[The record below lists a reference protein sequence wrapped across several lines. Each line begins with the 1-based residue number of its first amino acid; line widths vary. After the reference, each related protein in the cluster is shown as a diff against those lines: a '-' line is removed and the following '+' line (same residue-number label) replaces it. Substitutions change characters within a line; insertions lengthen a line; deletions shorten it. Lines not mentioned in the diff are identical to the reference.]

1 MKLFGTDGIRGVV
14 GGSAIS
20 ALSVLKIGFAYGKF
34 LKTRFKSKSNPK
46 IIIGKDTRISG
57 YMLESALESGLLAS
71 GVDIILAGPLPTP
84 AISHLVLSLRL
95 QGGVVISAS
104 HNPYED
110 NGLKFFDE
118 FGNKL
123 NDISE
128 NLIEENY
135 QNINY
140 ETPSNFLGKAER
152 IEDGVG
158 RYIEFCKNSFNKS
171 FNLKNFKLLI
181 DCANGATYQIAPK
194 IFFELGANVDLCNVS
209 PDGKNINLNCGVLDP
224 KLLIEKME
232 KSNYDYAIGFDGDG
246 DRVIFIDKGG
256 EVYNGD
262 KLLYLL
268 ANFLNSTGKLK
279 NTGVVGTMMTNL
291 GIEEKFKQNKIQFTR
306 TKVGDRY
313 IIEELNKRN
322 WFLGGESSGHIV
334 NFPFHVTGDG
344 ILSSLQILNIIN
356 ITGKSLSE
364 HCSDLKIYPQK
375 MRNIKLKNITNFKIT
390 DGVENLIEKIKQKSD
405 GKIRILIR
413 PSGTEPVLRILVEGE
428 DNTSFEDVL
437 NQIEKKIKEL

>member
-390 DGVENLIEKIKQKSD
+390 DGLENLIEKIKQKND

-428 DNTSFEDVL
+428 DNTLFEDIL

>member
-34 LKTRFKSKSNPK
+34 LKKRFKSKTNPK

-104 HNPYED
+104 HNLYED

-209 PDGKNINLNCGVLDP
+209 PDGKNINQNCGVLNP

-232 KSNYDYAIGFDGDG
+232 NSDYDYAIGLDGDG

-256 EVYNGD
+256 DVYNGD
-262 KLLYLL
+262 KLLYVL
-268 ANFLNSTGKLK
+268 ANFLNSSGKLK
-279 NTGVVGTMMTNL
+279 NAGVVGTQMTNM
-291 GIEEKFKQNKIQFTR
+291 GVEEKFKQKNIQFTR

-322 WFLGGESSGHIV
+322 WFLGGEGSGHIV

-356 ITGKSLSE
+356 LTGKSLSE

-375 MRNIKLKNITNFKIT
+375 LRNIKLKNITNFKIT
-390 DGVENLIEKIKQKSD
+390 DGLEKLIEKVKQKND
-405 GKIRILIR
+405 RKIRILIR
-413 PSGTEPVLRILVEGE
+413 PSGTEPVLRVLVEGE
-428 DNTSFEDVL
+428 DDSLFDDIL
-437 NQIEKKIKEL
+437 DQIEKKIKEL

>member
-34 LKTRFKSKSNPK
+34 LKTRFKSKTNPK

-104 HNPYED
+104 HNLYED

-209 PDGKNINLNCGVLDP
+209 PDGKNINQNCGVLNP

-232 KSNYDYAIGFDGDG
+232 NSDYDYAIGFDGDG

-256 EVYNGD
+256 DVYNGD
-262 KLLYLL
+262 KLLYIL
-268 ANFLNSTGKLK
+268 ANFLNSSGKLK
-279 NTGVVGTMMTNL
+279 NAGVVGTQMTNL
-291 GIEEKFKQNKIQFTR
+291 GVEEKFKQKNIQFTR

-322 WFLGGESSGHIV
+322 WFLGGEGSGHIV

-356 ITGKSLSE
+356 LTGKSLSE

-375 MRNIKLKNITNFKIT
+375 LRNIKLKNITNFKIT
-390 DGVENLIEKIKQKSD
+390 DGLEKLIEKVKQKND
-405 GKIRILIR
+405 RKIRILIR
-413 PSGTEPVLRILVEGE
+413 PSGTEPVLRVLVEGE
-428 DNTSFEDVL
+428 DDSLFDDIL
-437 NQIEKKIKEL
+437 DQIEKKIKEL

>member
-104 HNPYED
+104 HNLYED

-209 PDGKNINLNCGVLDP
+209 PDGKNINQNCGVLNP
-224 KLLIEKME
+224 KLLIEKM
-232 KSNYDYAIGFDGDG
+232 KNSDYDYAIGLDGDG

-262 KLLYLL
+262 KLLYIL
-268 ANFLNSTGKLK
+268 ANFLNSSGKLK
-279 NTGVVGTMMTNL
+279 NAGVVGTQMTNL
-291 GIEEKFKQNKIQFTR
+291 GVEEKFKQKNIQFTR

-322 WFLGGESSGHIV
+322 WFLGGEGSGHIV

-356 ITGKSLSE
+356 LTGKSLSE

-375 MRNIKLKNITNFKIT
+375 LRNIKLKDITNFKIT
-390 DGVENLIEKIKQKSD
+390 NGLEKLIEKVKQKND
-405 GKIRILIR
+405 KKIRILIR
-413 PSGTEPVLRILVEGE
+413 PSGTEPVLRVLIEGE
-428 DNTSFEDVL
+428 DDSLFDDIL
-437 NQIEKKIKEL
+437 DQIEKKIKEL

>member
-1 MKLFGTDGIRGVV
+1 
-14 GGSAIS
+14 
-20 ALSVLKIGFAYGKF
+20 
-34 LKTRFKSKSNPK
+34 
-46 IIIGKDTRISG
+46 
-57 YMLESALESGLLAS
+57 MLESALESGLLAS

-128 NLIEENY
+128 DIIEKNY

-140 ETPSNFLGKAER
+140 ETPSNFLGKAQR

-158 RYIEFCKNSFNKS
+158 RYIEFCKNSFSKS

-209 PDGKNINLNCGVLDP
+209 PDGKNINLNCGVLNP
-224 KLLIEKME
+224 KLLIEKM
-232 KSNYDYAIGFDGDG
+232 KNSNYDYAIGFDGDG

-262 KLLYLL
+262 KLLYVL
-268 ANFLNSTGKLK
+268 ANFLNSSGKLK
-279 NTGVVGTMMTNL
+279 NLGVVGTQMTNM
-291 GIEEKFKQNKIQFTR
+291 GIEKKFQQKNIQFTR

-313 IIEELNKRN
+313 IIEELNNRN

-356 ITGKSLSE
+356 LTGKGLSE
-364 HCSDLKIYPQK
+364 HCGDLKIYPQK
-375 MRNIKLKNITNFKIT
+375 MRNVKLKNISNFKIT
-390 DGVENLIEKIKQKSD
+390 EELEKLTEEIKQKND

-413 PSGTEPVLRILVEGE
+413 PSGTEPVIRILIEGE
-428 DNTSFEDVL
+428 DDASFEDIL
-437 NQIEKKIKEL
+437 DQIEKKIKEL

>member
-34 LKTRFKSKSNPK
+34 LKTRFKSKTNPK

-104 HNPYED
+104 HNLYED

-209 PDGKNINLNCGVLDP
+209 PDGKNINQNCGVLNP

-232 KSNYDYAIGFDGDG
+232 NSDYDYAIGLDGDG

-256 EVYNGD
+256 DVYNGD
-262 KLLYLL
+262 KLLYIL
-268 ANFLNSTGKLK
+268 ANFLNSSGKLK
-279 NTGVVGTMMTNL
+279 NAGVVGTQMTNL
-291 GIEEKFKQNKIQFTR
+291 GVEEKFKQKNIQFTR

-322 WFLGGESSGHIV
+322 WFLGGEGSGHIV

-356 ITGKSLSE
+356 LTGKSLSE

-375 MRNIKLKNITNFKIT
+375 LRNIKLKNITNFKIT
-390 DGVENLIEKIKQKSD
+390 DGLEKLIEKVKQKND
-405 GKIRILIR
+405 RKIRILIR
-413 PSGTEPVLRILVEGE
+413 PSGTEPVLRVLVEGE
-428 DNTSFEDVL
+428 DDSLFDDIL
-437 NQIEKKIKEL
+437 DQIEKKIKEL

>member
-14 GGSAIS
+14 GGPAIS

-34 LKTRFKSKSNPK
+34 LKERFKSKSNPK

-128 NLIEENY
+128 NIIEENY

-140 ETPSNFLGKAER
+140 ETPSNFLGKAQR

-209 PDGKNINLNCGVLDP
+209 PDGKNINLNCGVLNP

-262 KLLYLL
+262 KLLYVL
-268 ANFLNSTGKLK
+268 ANFLNSSGKLK
-279 NTGVVGTMMTNL
+279 NSGVVGTQMTNL
-291 GIEEKFKQNKIQFTR
+291 GIEEKFKQKNIQFTR

-313 IIEELNKRN
+313 IIEELNNRN

-356 ITGKSLSE
+356 LTGKSLSE

-375 MRNIKLKNITNFKIT
+375 MRNIKLTNISNFKIT
-390 DGVENLIEKIKQKSD
+390 DGLEKLIEKIKQKND

-413 PSGTEPVLRILVEGE
+413 PSGTEAVLRILVEGKMIHLF
-428 DNTSFEDVL
+428 DDIL
-437 NQIEKKIKEL
+437 DQIEKKIKEL

>member
-104 HNPYED
+104 HNLYED

-209 PDGKNINLNCGVLDP
+209 PDGKNINQNCGVLNP

-232 KSNYDYAIGFDGDG
+232 NSDYDYAIGLDGDG

-256 EVYNGD
+256 DVYNGD
-262 KLLYLL
+262 KLLYVL
-268 ANFLNSTGKLK
+268 ANFLNSSGKLK
-279 NTGVVGTMMTNL
+279 NAGVVGTQMTNL
-291 GIEEKFKQNKIQFTR
+291 GVEEKFKQKNIQFTR

-322 WFLGGESSGHIV
+322 WFLGGEGSGHIV

-356 ITGKSLSE
+356 LTEKSLSE
-364 HCSDLKIYPQK
+364 HCSDLKIYPQM
-375 MRNIKLKNITNFKIT
+375 MRNIKLKNITNYKIT
-390 DGVENLIEKIKQKSD
+390 DGLEKLIKKVKQKND
-405 GKIRILIR
+405 EKIRILIR
-413 PSGTEPVLRILVEGE
+413 PSGTEPVLRVLVEGE
-428 DNTSFEDVL
+428 DESLFDDIL
-437 NQIEKKIKEL
+437 DQIEKKIKEL

>member
-34 LKTRFKSKSNPK
+34 LKTRFKSKTNPK

-104 HNPYED
+104 HNLYED

-209 PDGKNINLNCGVLDP
+209 PDGKNINQNCGVLNP

-232 KSNYDYAIGFDGDG
+232 NSDYDYAIGLDGDG

-256 EVYNGD
+256 DVYNGD
-262 KLLYLL
+262 KLLYIL
-268 ANFLNSTGKLK
+268 ANFLNSSGKLK
-279 NTGVVGTMMTNL
+279 NAGVVGTQMTNL
-291 GIEEKFKQNKIQFTR
+291 GVEEKFKQKNIQFTR

-322 WFLGGESSGHIV
+322 WFLGGEGSGHIV

-356 ITGKSLSE
+356 LTGKSLSE

-375 MRNIKLKNITNFKIT
+375 LRNIKLKNITNFKIT
-390 DGVENLIEKIKQKSD
+390 DGLEKLIEKVKQKND
-405 GKIRILIR
+405 RKIRILIR
-413 PSGTEPVLRILVEGE
+413 PSGTEPVLRVLIEGE
-428 DNTSFEDVL
+428 DDSLFDDIL
-437 NQIEKKIKEL
+437 DQIEKKIKDL

>member
-14 GGSAIS
+14 GGPAIS
-20 ALSVLKIGFAYGKF
+20 ALSVLKIGFAYGKL
-34 LKTRFKSKSNPK
+34 LKTRFESETNPK

-71 GVDIILAGPLPTP
+71 GVDILLAGPLPTP

-118 FGNKL
+118 YGNKL
-123 NDISE
+123 NDNSE
-128 NLIEENY
+128 NIIQENY

-140 ETPSNFLGKAER
+140 ETPSNFLGKAKR

-158 RYIEFCKNSFNKS
+158 RYIEFCKNSFTKS

-181 DCANGATYQIAPK
+181 DCAHGATYQVAPK
-194 IFFELGANVDLCNVS
+194 IFFELGADIDLCNVL
-209 PDGKNINLNCGVLDP
+209 PDGKNINSNCGVLYP
-224 KLLIEKME
+224 KQLLKKME

-256 EVYNGD
+256 EIYNGD
-262 KLLYLL
+262 KLLYVI

-279 NTGVVGTMMTNL
+279 NLGVVGTEMTNL
-291 GIEEKFKQNKIQFTR
+291 GIEEMFRQKKIQFTR

-344 ILSSLQILNIIN
+344 ILSALQILNIIN
-356 ITGKSLSE
+356 LTGKSLSQ
-364 HCSDLKIYPQK
+364 HCGDLKIYPQK
-375 MRNIKLKNITNFKIT
+375 MRNIKLKNISNFKKTKELEELIDNIT
-390 DGVENLIEKIKQKSD
+390 QKNN
-405 GKIRILIR
+405 GKIRVLIR
-413 PSGTEPVLRILVEGE
+413 PSGTEPVLRILIEGDDDFLF
-428 DNTSFEDVL
+428 DNILD
-437 NQIEKKIKEL
+437 QIEKKIKEL

>member
-209 PDGKNINLNCGVLDP
+209 PDGKNINQNCGVLNP

-232 KSNYDYAIGFDGDG
+232 NSDYDYAIGLDGDG
-246 DRVIFIDKGG
+246 DRVIFIDKDGD
-256 EVYNGD
+256 VYNGD
-262 KLLYLL
+262 KLLYIL
-268 ANFLNSTGKLK
+268 ANFLNSSGKLK
-279 NTGVVGTMMTNL
+279 NAGVVGTQMTNL
-291 GIEEKFKQNKIQFTR
+291 GVEEKFKQKNIQFTR

-322 WFLGGESSGHIV
+322 WFLGGEGSGHIV

-356 ITGKSLSE
+356 LTGKSLSE
-364 HCSDLKIYPQK
+364 HCSDLKIYPQM

-390 DGVENLIEKIKQKSD
+390 DGLEKLIEKVKQKND
-405 GKIRILIR
+405 EKIRILIR
-413 PSGTEPVLRILVEGE
+413 PSGTEPVLRVLVEGE
-428 DNTSFEDVL
+428 DESLFDDIL
-437 NQIEKKIKEL
+437 DQIEKKIKEL

>member
-14 GGSAIS
+14 GGPAIS

-34 LKTRFKSKSNPK
+34 LKERFKSTSNPK

-128 NLIEENY
+128 DIIEKNY

-140 ETPSNFLGKAER
+140 ETPSNFLGKAQR

-158 RYIEFCKNSFNKS
+158 RYIEFCKNSFSKS

-209 PDGKNINLNCGVLDP
+209 PDGKNINLNCGVLNP
-224 KLLIEKME
+224 KLLIEKM
-232 KSNYDYAIGFDGDG
+232 KNSNYDYAIGFDGDG
-246 DRVIFIDKGG
+246 DRVIFVDKGG

-262 KLLYLL
+262 KLLYVL
-268 ANFLNSTGKLK
+268 ANFLNSSGKLK
-279 NTGVVGTMMTNL
+279 NAGVVGTHMTNM
-291 GIEEKFKQNKIQFTR
+291 GIEKKFKQKNIQFTR

-313 IIEELNKRN
+313 IIEELNNIN

-334 NFPFHVTGDG
+334 NLPFHVTGDG

-356 ITGKSLSE
+356 LTGKGLSE
-364 HCSDLKIYPQK
+364 HCGDLKIYPQK
-375 MRNIKLKNITNFKIT
+375 MRNVKCKNISNFKIT
-390 DGVENLIEKIKQKSD
+390 KELEKLTEEIKQQND

-413 PSGTEPVLRILVEGE
+413 PSGTEPVIRILIEGE
-428 DNTSFEDVL
+428 DDASFEDIL
-437 NQIEKKIKEL
+437 DQIEKKIKEL

>member
-34 LKTRFKSKSNPK
+34 LKTRFKSKTNPK

-209 PDGKNINLNCGVLDP
+209 PDGKNINQNCGVLNP

-232 KSNYDYAIGFDGDG
+232 NSDYDYAIGLDGDG

-256 EVYNGD
+256 DVYNGD
-262 KLLYLL
+262 KLLYIL
-268 ANFLNSTGKLK
+268 ANFLNSSGKLK
-279 NTGVVGTMMTNL
+279 NAGVVGTQMTNL
-291 GIEEKFKQNKIQFTR
+291 GVEEKFKQKNIQFTR

-322 WFLGGESSGHIV
+322 WFLGGEGSGHIV

-356 ITGKSLSE
+356 LTGKSLSE

-375 MRNIKLKNITNFKIT
+375 LRNIKLKNITNFKIT
-390 DGVENLIEKIKQKSD
+390 DGLEKLIEKIKQKND
-405 GKIRILIR
+405 RKIRILIR
-413 PSGTEPVLRILVEGE
+413 PSGTEPVLRVLIEGE
-428 DNTSFEDVL
+428 DDSLFDDIL
-437 NQIEKKIKEL
+437 DQIEKKIKDL

>member
-14 GGSAIS
+14 GGSDIS

-34 LKTRFKSKSNPK
+34 LKERFKSTSNPK

-128 NLIEENY
+128 DIIEKNY

-140 ETPSNFLGKAER
+140 ETPSNFLGKAQR

-171 FNLKNFKLLI
+171 FNLKKFKLLI

-194 IFFELGANVDLCNVS
+194 IFFELGANVDMCNVT
-209 PDGKNINLNCGVLDP
+209 PDGKNINLNCGVLNP

-232 KSNYDYAIGFDGDG
+232 NSDYDYAIGFDGDG
-246 DRVIFIDKGG
+246 DRVIFIDKSG

-262 KLLYLL
+262 KLLYVL
-268 ANFLNSTGKLK
+268 ADFLNSSGNLK
-279 NTGVVGTMMTNL
+279 NSGVVGTQMTNL
-291 GIEEKFKQNKIQFTR
+291 GIEEKFKQKNIQFTR

-356 ITGKSLSE
+356 LTGKSLSE
-364 HCSDLKIYPQK
+364 YCRDLKIFPQK
-375 MRNIKLKNITNFKIT
+375 MRNVKFKNITNFKIT
-390 DGVENLIEKIKQKSD
+390 DELEKLIEKIKQKND

-413 PSGTEPVLRILVEGE
+413 PSGTEPVVRILIEGE
-428 DNTSFEDVL
+428 DDSSFEDIL
-437 NQIEKKIKEL
+437 DQIEKKIKEL

>member
-34 LKTRFKSKSNPK
+34 LKTRFKSKTNPK

-209 PDGKNINLNCGVLDP
+209 PDGKNINQNCGVLNP

-232 KSNYDYAIGFDGDG
+232 NSDYDYAIGLDGDG

-256 EVYNGD
+256 DVYNGD
-262 KLLYLL
+262 KLLYIL
-268 ANFLNSTGKLK
+268 ANFLNSSGKLK
-279 NTGVVGTMMTNL
+279 NAGVVGTQMTNL
-291 GIEEKFKQNKIQFTR
+291 GVEEKFKQKNIQFTR

-322 WFLGGESSGHIV
+322 WFLGGEGSGHIV

-356 ITGKSLSE
+356 LTGKSLSE

-375 MRNIKLKNITNFKIT
+375 LRNIKLKNITNFKIT
-390 DGVENLIEKIKQKSD
+390 DGLEKLIEKVKQKND
-405 GKIRILIR
+405 RKIRILIR
-413 PSGTEPVLRILVEGE
+413 PSGTEPVLRVLVEGE
-428 DNTSFEDVL
+428 DDSLFDDIL
-437 NQIEKKIKEL
+437 DQIEKKIKDL

>member
-14 GGSAIS
+14 GGQAIS

-34 LKTRFKSKSNPK
+34 LKERFNSTNNPK

-104 HNPYED
+104 HNYYED

-128 NLIEENY
+128 NIIEENY

-140 ETPSNFLGKAER
+140 QTPSNFLGKAQR

-158 RYIEFCKNSFNKS
+158 RYIEFCKNSFSKS
-171 FNLKNFKLLI
+171 FNLKSFKLLI

-194 IFFELGANVDLCNVS
+194 IFFELGANIDLCNVS
-209 PDGKNINLNCGVLDP
+209 PDGKNINLNCGVLNP
-224 KLLIEKME
+224 KLLIKKME

-246 DRVIFIDKGG
+246 DRVIFIDKSG

-262 KLLYLL
+262 KLLYVL
-268 ANFLNSTGKLK
+268 ANFLNSSGKLK
-279 NTGVVGTMMTNL
+279 KAGVVGTQMTNL
-291 GIEEKFKQNKIQFTR
+291 GIEEKFKQKNIKFTR

-356 ITGKSLSE
+356 LTGKNLSE
-364 HCSDLKIYPQK
+364 HCIGLKIYPQK
-375 MRNIKLKNITNFKIT
+375 LRNIKLKNITNFKIT
-390 DGVENLIEKIKQKSD
+390 DDLENLIEKIKQKND

-428 DNTSFEDVL
+428 DDSLFNNILD
-437 NQIEKKIKEL
+437 QIEKKIKEL